1 MPSPSPLEGLRIVDL
16 SRALSGPLCAML
28 LGDLGA
34 DVIKVEEPG
43 TGDDSRHW
51 GPPFQNGESAYF
63 LSCNRNKRG
72 ATLNLKREGGR
83 EALWRL
89 IERADVLIENFR
101 PGLMEAF
108 GFGYETVHA
117 RNPRLVYCSISAYG
131 QDGPE
136 ANRPGYDIIMQGTTG
151 ATSVTGDPNGDPYR
165 SGLPVCDV
173 ISGLMASQSILAAL
187 MAREHTGQ
195 GQRVE
200 ATLLGATV
208 AALGNFASSYLVSGV
223 APHRVGNSHPQIA
236 PYDLLRAADGYINI
250 AGGND
255 DIFRRLCAALDL
267 PTLAEDPRFTTN
279 ASRVKNRAALLA
291 ALEARTSQ
299 TPVEDLLATLAAAK
313 VPAGPIRDMGEVL
326 NSPQAQHAG
335 LVREI
340 EHPTT
345 GAVRMVDTPLR
356 LSDTPATLRL
366 PPPTLGQHTA
376 EVLRELGY
384 DDATITAW
392 RAEGVAI

>member
-1 MPSPSPLEGLRIVDL
+1 MASPSPLDGLRVVDL

-34 DVIKVEEPG
+34 DVIKVEEPE

-72 ATLNLKREGGR
+72 ITLNLKRESGR

-89 IERADVLIENFR
+89 IERADILIENFR
-101 PGLMEAF
+101 PALMEVF

-117 RNPRLVYCSISAYG
+117 RNPRLIYCSISAYG
-131 QDGPE
+131 QEGPE

-151 ATSVTGDPNGDPYR
+151 AASVTGDPNGDPYR

-187 MAREHTGQ
+187 LARERTGQ

-223 APHRVGNSHPQIA
+223 APRRVGNSHPQIA

-255 DIFRRLCAALDL
+255 DIFRRLCAAVGL
-267 PTLAEDPRFTTN
+267 PALAVDPRFATN
-279 ASRVKNRAALLA
+279 ASRVANRAALLA

-299 TPVEDLLATLAAAK
+299 EPVASLLDTLNAAK
-313 VPAGPIRDMGEVL
+313 VPAGPIRDMGQVL
-326 NSPQAQHAG
+326 NSPQAQHIN

-384 DDATITAW
+384 DDATIAAW
-392 RAEGVAI
+392 REQGVAV

>member
-1 MPSPSPLEGLRIVDL
+1 MSSPLDGLRVVDL

-63 LSCNRNKRG
+63 LSCNRNKRSI
-72 ATLNLKREGGR
+72 TLNLKRDAAR

-89 IERADVLIENFR
+89 IERGDILIENFR
-101 PGLMEAF
+101 PGLMASF
-108 GFGYETVHA
+108 GFSYEAVHT
-117 RNPRLVYCSISAYG
+117 RNPRLIYCSISAYG

-136 ANRPGYDIIMQGTTG
+136 AARPGYDIIMQGTTG
-151 ATSVTGDPNGDPYR
+151 ATSVTGNPQGDPYR

-187 MAREHTGQ
+187 LARERTGV

-200 ATLLGATV
+200 ATLLGSTV

-223 APHRVGNSHPQIA
+223 APRRVGNSHSQIA
-236 PYDLLRAADGYINI
+236 PYDLLRAQDGYINI

-255 DIFRRLCAALDL
+255 DIFHRLCAALDL
-267 PTLAEDPRFTTN
+267 PALVDDPRYQTN
-279 ASRVKNRAALLA
+279 AGRVTNRPA
-291 ALEARTSQ
+291 
-299 TPVEDLLATLAAAK
+299 LLATLESRTTTMTVASLVDRLDAAK

-326 NSPQAQHAG
+326 ESPQALHAG
-335 LVREI
+335 LVQKM

-345 GAVRMVDTPLR
+345 GVVRVVDTPLR
-356 LSDTPATLRL
+356 LDETPATLRL
-366 PPPTLGQHTA
+366 APPTLGEHTA
-376 EVLRELGY
+376 EILDELGY
-384 DDATITAW
+384 DDATIAAW
-392 RAEGVAI
+392 RESGVAV

>member
-335 LVREI
+335 LVHEI